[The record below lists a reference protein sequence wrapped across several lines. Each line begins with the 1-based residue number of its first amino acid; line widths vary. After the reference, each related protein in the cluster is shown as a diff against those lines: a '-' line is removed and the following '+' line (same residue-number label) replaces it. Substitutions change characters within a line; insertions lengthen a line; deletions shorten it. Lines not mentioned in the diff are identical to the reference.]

1 MRKYFEVFW
10 TAFKLGCTSF
20 GGPSAHLS
28 YFYDTYVQRKQWLN
42 DKAYANIV
50 TLSQFLPGPASSQV
64 GIAIGLAKAGL
75 FGGILSFL
83 GFTLPSAV
91 ILLLFSLF
99 FVQEDY
105 GLSLLHS
112 LKLVAV
118 AIVIH
123 AVIGM
128 GKSFVTES
136 KEKIVTLLALAGVL
150 LIDNAWSHII
160 VIAGSG
166 ILSYM
171 LFRDSAITREGERF
185 KLALSKRLGAAC
197 LIIYIGLLALL
208 PIMSQLTKWQW
219 LDWFER
225 FYRAGAL
232 VFGGGHVVLPLLE
245 REFVATDIMTEASF
259 FAGYGLTQAVP
270 GPLFTF
276 ATYIGADI
284 GGLFGA
290 VLATVAIFL
299 PAFLLIIGALPFWLQ
314 FSQNPKLGAIV
325 KGMNAAV
332 VGILLATLFDP
343 LWVTTVLTTKDF
355 IVVSIL
361 FSLLMFW
368 KKPSWLVVL
377 LGIVMGFVS
386 TL

>member
-99 FVQEDY
+99 FVQGDY

-150 LIDNAWSHII
+150 LIDSAWSHII

-171 LFRDSAITREGERF
+171 LFRDSAITREGEHF

-208 PIMSQLTKWQW
+208 PTMSQLTKWQW

-245 REFVATDIMTEASF
+245 REFVATGIMTEASF

-355 IVVSIL
+355 IIVSIL

-377 LGIVMGFVS
+377 LGIVMGLVF

>member
-50 TLSQFLPGPASSQV
+50 ALSQFLPGPASSQV

-99 FVQEDY
+99 FVQGDY

-160 VIAGSG
+160 VIASSG

-245 REFVATDIMTEASF
+245 REFVATGIMTEASF

>member
-50 TLSQFLPGPASSQV
+50 ALSQFLPGPASSQV

-99 FVQEDY
+99 FVQGDY

-150 LIDNAWSHII
+150 LIDSAWSHII

-171 LFRDSAITREGERF
+171 LFRDSAITREGEHF

-208 PIMSQLTKWQW
+208 PTMSQLTKWQW

-245 REFVATDIMTEASF
+245 REFVATGIMTEASF

-355 IVVSIL
+355 IIVSIL

-377 LGIVMGFVS
+377 LGIVMGLVF

>member
-50 TLSQFLPGPASSQV
+50 ALSQFLPGPASSQV

-99 FVQEDY
+99 FVQGDY

-150 LIDNAWSHII
+150 LIDSAWSHII

-171 LFRDSAITREGERF
+171 LFRDSAITREGEHF

-208 PIMSQLTKWQW
+208 PTMSQLTKWQW

-245 REFVATDIMTEASF
+245 REFVATGIMTEASF
-259 FAGYGLTQAVP
+259 LQAT
-270 GPLFTF
+270 G
-276 ATYIGADI
+276 
-284 GGLFGA
+284 
-290 VLATVAIFL
+290 
-299 PAFLLIIGALPFWLQ
+299 
-314 FSQNPKLGAIV
+314 
-325 KGMNAAV
+325 
-332 VGILLATLFDP
+332 
-343 LWVTTVLTTKDF
+343 
-355 IVVSIL
+355 
-361 FSLLMFW
+361 
-368 KKPSWLVVL
+368 
-377 LGIVMGFVS
+377 
-386 TL
+386 

>member
-1 MRKYFEVFW
+1 MLKYFEVFW

-28 YFYDTYVQRKQWLN
+28 YFYDTYVKRKQWLS
-42 DKAYANIV
+42 DKTYANILA
-50 TLSQFLPGPASSQV
+50 LSQFLPGPASSQV
-64 GIAIGLAKAGL
+64 GIAIGLARGGL
-75 FGGILSFL
+75 LGGVLSFL
-83 GFTLPSAV
+83 GFTLPSV
-91 ILLLFSLF
+91 LILVVFSLF
-99 FVQEDY
+99 FVQANYE
-105 GLSLLHS
+105 LSWLHG

-128 GKSFVTES
+128 GKSFATES
-136 KEKIVTLLALAGVL
+136 KTKILTLFAMTGVL
-150 LIDNAWSHII
+150 LVEGALAHIFVI
-160 VIAGSG
+160 VVSG
-166 ILSYM
+166 ILGYI
-171 LFRDSAITREGERF
+171 LFRKSEITKEGES
-185 KLALSKRLGAAC
+185 LELSLSKRFGIAC
-197 LIIYIGLLALL
+197 LTFYIGLLIVL
-208 PIMSQLTKWQW
+208 PVISQFTKWQW

-245 REFVATDIMTEASF
+245 REFVATGIMTEESF

-290 VLATVAIFL
+290 ALATVAIFL

-314 FSQNPKLGAIV
+314 LSRNPKLGAMI

-343 LWVTTVLTTKDF
+343 LWVTTVITAKDF
-355 IVVSIL
+355 VVVAIL

-368 KKPSWLVVL
+368 RTPSWLIVL
-377 LGIVMGFVS
+377 LGAAAGILLAG
-386 TL
+386 